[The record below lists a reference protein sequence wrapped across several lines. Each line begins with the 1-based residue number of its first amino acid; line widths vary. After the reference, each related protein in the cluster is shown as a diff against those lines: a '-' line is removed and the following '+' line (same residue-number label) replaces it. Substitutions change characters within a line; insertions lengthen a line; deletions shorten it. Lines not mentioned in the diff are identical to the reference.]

1 MLAQALYPSQTLVY
15 PNSGEKVEAAAAYKA
30 WSALTVTPPL
40 RPVPLS
46 HG

>member
-15 PNSGEKVEAAAAYKA
+15 PNSGEEVEAAAAYKA
-30 WSALTVTPPL
+30 RSALTVMPPL
-40 RPVPLS
+40 RLVLLN